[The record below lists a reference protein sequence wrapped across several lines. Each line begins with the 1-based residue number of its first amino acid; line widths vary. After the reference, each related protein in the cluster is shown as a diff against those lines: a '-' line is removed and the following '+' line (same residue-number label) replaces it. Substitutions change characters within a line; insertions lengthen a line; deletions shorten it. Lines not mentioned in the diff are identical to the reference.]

1 MLYCRHLTRSQHKDI
16 LENSGGIGG
25 DGRNEGPLDRTR
37 LVVKGGLLRPRP
49 LMGVKYIR
57 DAWIERSLQLRFSFS
72 VSQNFQ
78 TLLPSPIRLRI
89 YGSSG
94 ERSMVNIN
102 EFFAQQSRFNSH
114 WVGLTTTEALEWK
127 EQHGTNYYT
136 PLAPGPFLVAQRH
149 GLGGGADVF
158 GPAMINWAALRAANQ
173 AFDDETSRKHE
184 ADMELNTGTNICEY
198 KNEKTKWFLA
208 TRGMKLRT
216 LAAQR
221 TLYIGERTVATNRK
235 VAAICALKTAGRV
248 GDGNNAAK
256 HLAGNK
262 LVEALADCAIYITVI
277 RILDELERMV
287 LRETQNGWDWK
298 TELRA
303 QLDERNVLYE
313 LVGGLSDAAR
323 VTFIRAADAINFY

>member
-1 MLYCRHLTRSQHKDI
+1 
-16 LENSGGIGG
+16 
-25 DGRNEGPLDRTR
+25 
-37 LVVKGGLLRPRP
+37 
-49 LMGVKYIR
+49 MGVKYIR
-57 DAWIERSLQLRFSFS
+57 NAWIERSLQFRFRFS
-72 VSQNFQ
+72 VNQDFQ
-78 TLLPSPIRLRI
+78 TLSPSPIRLRI

-114 WVGLTTTEALEWK
+114 WVGSTTIEALEWE
-127 EQHGTNYYT
+127 EQHEINYYI
-136 PLAPGPFLVAQRH
+136 PFAPGPFVVAQMH
-149 GLGGGADVF
+149 GLGGGTDVL
-158 GPAMINWAALRAANQ
+158 GPATINLAALRAANQ
-173 AFDDETSRKHE
+173 AFDDETRRRHE

-235 VAAICALKTAGRV
+235 VEAICTLKTAGRV

-287 LRETQNGWDWK
+287 LRETQNG
-298 TELRA
+298 
-303 QLDERNVLYE
+303 
-313 LVGGLSDAAR
+313 
-323 VTFIRAADAINFY
+323 